1 MAPKNSKKSKKVSP
15 ATASRPLV
23 RFAKSVL
30 VAFVLAA
37 VSAFGYLQFREF
49 TAVPSVSGA
58 NFSLEYRKIPFD
70 VPSVDFTFSTDLDP
84 ASITAESV
92 KVSPALLGAPTLK
105 DGNVVSFAL
114 TEKMKIGEKYAF
126 SLSADIASKR
136 GKKMDREATF
146 EVEAVA

>member
-1 MAPKNSKKSKKVSP
+1 
-15 ATASRPLV
+15 
-23 RFAKSVL
+23 
-30 VAFVLAA
+30 
-37 VSAFGYLQFREF
+37 
-49 TAVPSVSGA
+49 
-58 NFSLEYRKIPFD
+58 

-92 KVSPALLGAPTLK
+92 KVSPALLGVPVLK
-105 DGNVVSFAL
+105 DANVVSFAL